1 MVNYSKA
8 FSDTVWYNIVET
20 DATYMLQVKK
30 GNVFVIAS
38 TAIPTSSSGAFEL
51 EAGSVLH
58 SNLLLGNIWV
68 RSVDGTGLIAYA
80 K

>member
-1 MVNYSKA
+1 MINYSKA
-8 FSDTVWYNIVET
+8 FNNTVWYNIVDT
-20 DATYMLQVKK
+20 DAAYMLQVKK
-30 GNVFVIAS
+30 GKVFVMAS
-38 TAIPTSSSGAFEL
+38 TAIPTSSNGAFEL
-51 EAGSVLH
+51 EEGSVLH

>member
-1 MVNYSKA
+1 MINYSKA
-8 FSDTVWYNIVET
+8 FSDTVWYNIVAT
-20 DATYMLQVKK
+20 DVTYMLQVKK
-30 GNVFVIAS
+30 GKVFVMAS
-38 TAIPTSSSGAFEL
+38 VATPTSSNGAFEL
-51 EAGSVLH
+51 EEGSVLH

>member
-1 MVNYSKA
+1 MINYSKA
-8 FSDTVWYNIVET
+8 FSDTVWYNIVAT

-30 GNVFVIAS
+30 GNVFVMAS
-38 TAIPTSSSGAFEL
+38 DAIPTSSNGAFES

>member
-1 MVNYSKA
+1 MINYSKT
-8 FSDTVWYNIVET
+8 FSDTVWYNIVAT

-30 GNVFVIAS
+30 GKVFVMAS

>member
-1 MVNYSKA
+1 MINYSKT
-8 FSDTVWYNIVET
+8 FSDTVWDNIIET

-30 GNVFVIAS
+30 GTVFVMTS
-38 TAIPTSSSGAFEL
+38 DAIPTSSNGAFEL

>member
-1 MVNYSKA
+1 MINYSKT
-8 FSDTVWYNIVET
+8 FSDTVWDISIET
-20 DATYMLQVKK
+20 DAQYRLQVKK
-30 GNVFVIAS
+30 GTVFVMAS
-38 TAIPTSSSGAFEL
+38 DAIPTSSNGAFEL

>member
-1 MVNYSKA
+1 
-8 FSDTVWYNIVET
+8 
-20 DATYMLQVKK
+20 MLQVKK
-30 GNVFVIAS
+30 GTVFVMAS
-38 TAIPTSSSGAFEL
+38 DAIPTSSNGAFEL